1 MQALP
6 SLCHVMSLSCH
17 VFVESNMNTLR
28 TALMNQKGTH
38 GGMQGCATLKIK
50 DPTFAGRLFG
60 GLVALLLLAPTWVDA
75 G

>member
-1 MQALP
+1 
-6 SLCHVMSLSCH
+6 
-17 VFVESNMNTLR
+17 MNTLR

-38 GGMQGCATLKIK
+38 GGMQGYATLKIK